1 MKGKKTPTAIKEKVI
16 LCRAS
21 GLSISETSKLCDV
34 GQSTVC
40 EIMNKYLSS
49 DENRKEFEQLK
60 ITKQKEFKEEANRS
74 FNESM
79 IETFETL
86 FTKASKVV
94 NKALDEGKI
103 TTKEAL
109 TTIGI
114 TFDKRQ
120 IATGKSTQNIN
131 LNFEDLLEKINEGNE
146 Y

>member
-1 MKGKKTPTAIKEKVI
+1 MQGKKTPIEVREKVI

-21 GLSISETSKLCDV
+21 GMGWT
-34 GQSTVC
+34 
-40 EIMNKYLSS
+40 EIAEKCNIPDATAYKIVTKYLA
-49 DENRKEFEQLK
+49 DEKNVE
-60 ITKQKEFKEEANRS
+60 EFKKLEEQQKKIREEATKK

-79 IETFETL
+79 IATFEEL
-86 FTKASKVV
+86 FTKSARVV
-94 NKALDEGKI
+94 NKALDEGTI